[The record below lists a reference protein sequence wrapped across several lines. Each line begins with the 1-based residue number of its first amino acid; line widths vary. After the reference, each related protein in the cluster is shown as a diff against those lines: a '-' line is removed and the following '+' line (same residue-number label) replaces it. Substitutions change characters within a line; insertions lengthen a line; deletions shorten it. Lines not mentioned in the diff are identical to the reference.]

1 MGTWVVPQV
10 IFRIIYHP
18 GLQTLVNTLNETMI
32 GRPDIIFWI
41 EIHEFILVND
51 GIFKH
56 EGPNQNISGI
66 LLIRLLESPACASR
80 V

>member
-1 MGTWVVPQV
+1 MDCGPLLGGAPS
-10 IFRIIYHP
+10 P
-18 GLQTLVNTLNETMI
+18 GLQTPVNTLNETMI

-56 EGPNQNISGI
+56 EGLNQNISGMA
-66 LLIRLLESPACASR
+66 RC
-80 V
+80 